1 MSLGGAVS
9 DRRVAFA
16 AFLLL
21 AGVASGCSAQQ
32 PAMPSDAPP
41 VVLPGA
47 PGDQPRV
54 VRSVETRADAG
65 PMAAEISY
73 AGSMIE
79 HHRQAVRMTE
89 LAANRAADP
98 RVRALAERIGA
109 AQPAEI
115 GAMQGWLSTHGAD
128 GHGAYEQGADGHGNH
143 AAHRGMPGMATPE
156 QLRELADARGAGFD
170 ELFLRLMTTHHEGA
184 LRMATDLLTTG
195 HDEQLHEMAQDVL
208 ATQTDEIATMRRL
221 LDEH

>member
-1 MSLGGAVS
+1 MS
-9 DRRVAFA
+9 DRRAVFA

-21 AGVASGCSAQQ
+21 TGVVSGCSAQQ
-32 PAMPSDAPP
+32 PETSSASPP

-47 PGDQPRV
+47 PGDEPRV
-54 VRSVETRADAG
+54 VRSVEARADDG
-65 PMAAEISY
+65 PMAAEVSY

-89 LAANRAADP
+89 LAATRAADP

-115 GAMQGWLSTHGAD
+115 GAMQGWLSTHGAG
-128 GHGAYEQGADGHGNH
+128 GHGAGGHGNH
-143 AAHRGMPGMATPE
+143 AAHGGMPGMATPE
-156 QLRELADARGAGFD
+156 QLRELADSRGARFD
-170 ELFLRLMTTHHEGA
+170 ELFLRLMATHHEGA

-221 LDEH
+221 LDGH